1 MKKKIL
7 YISLLATISIGCFFV
22 GKNTAQTE
30 SKNNNQ
36 SMENAC
42 DFAERII
49 DFNTDGNELS
59 IMLSD
64 GTEIYAYREYEI
76 DEYKGNRIVDV
87 IETDKG
93 KIAIK
98 KDGTQY
104 NVNE

>member
-7 YISLLATISIGCFFV
+7 YIAALATISIGCFFA

-30 SKNNNQ
+30 LKNNNQ
-36 SMENAC
+36 SMKNDC
-42 DFAERII
+42 DFTERII

-59 IMLSD
+59 MMLSD